1 MHCPWSQAMEVSSIS
16 GSRLRSSA
24 VYGFAQ
30 VKNTE
35 AQPGSA
41 FHQSNYTA
49 VNLIW
54 NPYGS
59 LTLGIG
65 IPLRLAG
72 NEDGSSGNAP
82 RIMFS
87 KKYNLVRV
95 QSTE

>member
-1 MHCPWSQAMEVSSIS
+1 
-16 GSRLRSSA
+16 LRSSA

-30 VKNTE
+30 VQNTE
-35 AQPGSA
+35 AQPSSA

-59 LTLGIG
+59 LTLGMEFLYG
-65 IPLRLAG
+65 WWV

-87 KKYNLVRV
+87 AKYNFARV
-95 QSTE
+95 QSRESEAPAR